1 MRLLNGKG
9 EEEEKTLGQKGG
21 LGVGRFM
28 VEMDGGD
35 SEVMGP
41 TCDSLQL
48 CLSPRLKKKILATP
62 RGMQHFSSQLQWK
75 HGMLTAGLTERSK
88 HISYVDL
95 PRIGQGSGLFL
106 HPSALLL
113 YHCCIS

>member
-1 MRLLNGKG
+1 M
-9 EEEEKTLGQKGG
+9 
-21 LGVGRFM
+21 
-28 VEMDGGD
+28 GGD

-48 CLSPRLKKKILATP
+48 CLSPRLKKKKILATP

-75 HGMLTAGLTERSK
+75 HGMLTAGLTEKSLS
-88 HISYVDL
+88 ISYVDL
-95 PRIGQGSGLFL
+95 PRIGPGKWAVSTLQ
-106 HPSALLL
+106 PLLL